1 MINKNELII
10 IAGPTAVGKSKTSI
24 ELAKK
29 VGGEIISADSMQVY
43 KYMNIGTAKLSKAEM
58 EGVPHYLIDEL
69 EPTEDFNVVSFK
81 TMADEAIKKIYERG
95 HIPILVG
102 GTGFYIQSVLY
113 DIDFDNE
120 AYDIKLRNQL
130 EKLMKEKGEEYM
142 HELLSELDKESASII
157 PKENKKR
164 VIRAIEFFKLT
175 GKKISEHNKLQR
187 KKDSPYKHFFFVLN
201 DDRAALYNRIDK
213 RVDDMIKDG
222 LESEVKALLELGL
235 NESMTAMQGIGYRQ
249 MVKYL
254 QGEYSLDDA
263 IEKIKSDTRHFA
275 KRQLTWFKREKDA
288 IWYNINEFNYDLLA
302 VADNMYKYIK
312 ENHE

>member
-29 VGGEIISADSMQVY
+29 IGGEIISADSMQVY
-43 KYMNIGTAKLSKAEM
+43 RHMDIGTAKLSKADM
-58 EGVPHYLIDEL
+58 EGVSHYLIDEL

-81 TMADEAIKKIYERG
+81 TMADRAIAKIYANG

-113 DIDFDNE
+113 DIDFESE
-120 AYDIKLRNQL
+120 AYDIDLRHEL
-130 EKLMKEKGEEYM
+130 EELMDKEGEAYM
-142 HELLSELDKESASII
+142 HRLLSEIDEASSLAI

-164 VIRAIEFFKLT
+164 VIRAIEFYRLT
-175 GKKISEHNKLQR
+175 GTKISEHNMLQR
-187 KKDSPYKHFFFVLN
+187 QKKSPYNYYFFVLN
-201 DDRAALYNRIDK
+201 DNRQALYNRIDK
-213 RVDDMIKDG
+213 RVDDMMEAG
-222 LESEVKALLELGL
+222 LEGEVKALLDLGL

-249 MVKYL
+249 MVSYL
-254 QGEYSLDDA
+254 KGEYSLDDA
-263 IEKIKSDTRHFA
+263 IERIKSDTRHFA
-275 KRQLTWFKREKDA
+275 KRQLTWFKREKEA
-288 IWYNINEFNYDLLA
+288 LWYNIEEFNYDLVA
-302 VADNMYKYIK
+302 VADNMYKYIR

>member
-29 VGGEIISADSMQVY
+29 IGGEIISADSMQVY
-43 KYMNIGTAKLSKAEM
+43 RHMDIGTAKLSKADM

-81 TMADEAIKKIYERG
+81 TMADRAIAKIYANG

-113 DIDFDNE
+113 DIDFESE
-120 AYDIKLRNQL
+120 AYDIDLRHEL
-130 EKLMKEKGEEYM
+130 EELMDKEGEAYM
-142 HELLSELDKESASII
+142 HRLLSEIDEASSLAI

-175 GKKISEHNKLQR
+175 GTKISEHNMLQR
-187 KKDSPYKHFFFVLN
+187 QKKSPYNYYFFVLN
-201 DDRAALYNRIDK
+201 DNRQALYNRIDK
-213 RVDDMIKDG
+213 RVDDMIEAG
-222 LESEVKALLELGL
+222 LEGEVKALLDLGL

-249 MVKYL
+249 MVSYL
-254 QGEYSLDDA
+254 KGEYSLDDA
-263 IEKIKSDTRHFA
+263 IERIKSDTRHFA

-288 IWYNINEFNYDLLA
+288 LWYNIDEFNYDLAA
-302 VADNMYKYIK
+302 VADNMYKYIR

>member
-43 KYMNIGTAKLSKAEM
+43 KSMDIGTAKLSKAEM

-81 TMADEAIKKIYERG
+81 TMADKAIKKIYERG

-120 AYDIKLRNQL
+120 AYDIKLRHQL
-130 EKLMKEKGEEYM
+130 EKLMKEKGEDYM

-263 IEKIKSDTRHFA
+263 IEKIKADTRHFA

>member
-81 TMADEAIKKIYERG
+81 TMADEAIKKIYESG

-263 IEKIKSDTRHFA
+263 IEKIKADTRHFA